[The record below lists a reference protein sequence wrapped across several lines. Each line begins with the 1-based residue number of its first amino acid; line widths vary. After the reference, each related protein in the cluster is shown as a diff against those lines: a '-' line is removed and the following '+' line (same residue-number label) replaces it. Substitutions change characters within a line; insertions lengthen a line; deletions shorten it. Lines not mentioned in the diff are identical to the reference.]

1 MRPRLRFP
9 ELGLYPADYDRTDS
23 SKALALLCGAAG
35 LSLIFNST
43 KRYLFNHLIISKIKV
58 LLCTLSYLTC
68 HIFKT
73 ESGAQEEVLAQNNT
87 PLRGTGNHPA
97 QQDTSP
103 RDTKQAMV

>member
-1 MRPRLRFP
+1 MLC
-9 ELGLYPADYDRTDS
+9 GLDDVFLSLVCILVTTTGS

-35 LSLIFNST
+35 LSLIFDTT

-87 PLRGTGNHPA
+87 PWRGTGNHPA
-97 QQDTSP
+97 EQDTSP
-103 RDTKQAMV
+103 RDTKQAMG